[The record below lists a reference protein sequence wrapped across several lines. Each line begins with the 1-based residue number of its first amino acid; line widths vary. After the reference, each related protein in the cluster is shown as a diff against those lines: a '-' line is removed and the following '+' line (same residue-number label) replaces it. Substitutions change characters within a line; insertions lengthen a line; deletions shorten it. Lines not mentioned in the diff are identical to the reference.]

1 MRHCVW
7 WGFAYCSW
15 PRTWTRALAQ
25 HKLSISADFLHA
37 KLNLYVISCL
47 KFSVYNSLWPRS
59 YSSVLSGQWGHFTR
73 YQVPRFGTLEY
84 RYSVLGTRYRPS
96 LVPNDTKHLT
106 NEPHGNFLP
115 LASFTEPTPP
125 SYTGKPRDLAS
136 CKDRKLWEAPVSSKS
151 FNLISLI
158 KPNTLIIPS
167 FPSSSSMTCG
177 SCEDSSAGL
186 SVEHSFLSFPMD
198 WCHRLLAVA
207 AAAAQCWCGWLEHD

>member
-1 MRHCVW
+1 MFLTYYAVRHCVW

-47 KFSVYNSLWPRS
+47 KFSGYNSLLPRS

-96 LVPNDTKHLT
+96 LMQPENSKTINSLNVRFELCLLDYMLGHDAHCAPYFWKLVNKFSCNKYTWHKGWGHL
-106 NEPHGNFLP
+106 G
-115 LASFTEPTPP
+115 
-125 SYTGKPRDLAS
+125 
-136 CKDRKLWEAPVSSKS
+136 C
-151 FNLISLI
+151 NLIE
-158 KPNTLIIPS
+158 T
-167 FPSSSSMTCG
+167 
-177 SCEDSSAGL
+177 
-186 SVEHSFLSFPMD
+186 
-198 WCHRLLAVA
+198 
-207 AAAAQCWCGWLEHD
+207 